1 MATMDGF
8 SFRTQKRRSQTR
20 RSNVDCCIDS
30 HVELHRC
37 EWFMSVS
44 DFCSLTSHYCT
55 SNSSTY
61 YTLILVDIVPD
72 HSPSG
77 GAFCNTVE
85 LGMKIISPKNHALP
99 FRVHLKFVLA
109 VFRGS

>member
-1 MATMDGF
+1 MLIVVLIHTL
-8 SFRTQKRRSQTR
+8 
-20 RSNVDCCIDS
+20 NS
-30 HVELHRC
+30 HQW
-37 EWFMSVS
+37 WFMSVS

-85 LGMKIISPKNHALP
+85 LGMKIIISPKKNALP
-99 FRVHLKFVLA
+99 FRVLLKICFYGFSGLIKKE
-109 VFRGS
+109 RDRTKRSNHHH

>member
-1 MATMDGF
+1 
-8 SFRTQKRRSQTR
+8 
-20 RSNVDCCIDS
+20 
-30 HVELHRC
+30 
-37 EWFMSVS
+37 MSVS

-72 HSPSG
+72 HSPLVLLG

-85 LGMKIISPKNHALP
+85 LGMKIIYHQKIMR
-99 FRVHLKFVLA
+99 FRFAFSSKFVFT